1 MNVSI
6 ELAERFHEK
15 WQLNG
20 VTGCWEWTGAVAGRG
35 YGFIKRPGE
44 RKQIYAHRLSYLI
57 HYGELPDDLMVC
69 HTCDNPRCVKPSH
82 LFLGTS
88 ADNAQDMKTK
98 DRHLHGERN
107 KRSKLVA
114 DQVRHVFKLADEGV
128 SQGDIGK
135 IFGVAQS
142 TIWKIL
148 TGQRYQDIYSEI
160 QSAKEVASLG
170 EHK

>member
-57 HYGELPDDLMVC
+57 HYGELPDGLMVC
-69 HTCDNPRCVKPSH
+69 LTFDNPWCVKHSH
-82 LFLGTS
+82 LFL
-88 ADNAQDMKTK
+88 
-98 DRHLHGERN
+98 
-107 KRSKLVA
+107 
-114 DQVRHVFKLADEGV
+114 
-128 SQGDIGK
+128 
-135 IFGVAQS
+135 
-142 TIWKIL
+142 
-148 TGQRYQDIYSEI
+148 
-160 QSAKEVASLG
+160 
-170 EHK
+170 